1 MIKQKNM
8 KTLWITPWFGNY
20 RVPIYNGLKKLS
32 NNNFHLICSSKQ
44 TSALVQDKLKK
55 GLKDNVSI
63 LDNEKELVIGSKSTT
78 FANKC
83 IVIKWQKGLYSEIKR
98 INPDTIIVEGF
109 GSWSPAGVLYSILHR
124 KKLCMFYERTAY
136 VERNARFINKLY
148 RKFIGLFVD
157 VFLVNGK
164 ETESYLRNQLG
175 FKKTPIQKGCMAADS
190 TGLSDAIKN
199 VTTTRIE
206 ELKNDLKL
214 KDGHTFLFVGQL
226 VKRKGIEELLA
237 AWEEHTKSFP
247 NDNLIVIGTGVLK
260 SDLQTKYWG
269 FSSIHI
275 LGGVS
280 YDKLHEYYALADVFI
295 MPTLEDNWCL
305 VLPEAMACGL
315 PVACSIYNGGT
326 SELIIDGKNGYS
338 FDPKDKKSII
348 DTLSVFHKSDLK
360 EMGNVSREIESR
372 FNSHSAINNIY
383 NGCKL

>member
-1 MIKQKNM
+1 M

-20 RVPIYNGLKKLS
+20 RVPIYNGLKELC

-44 TSALVQDKLKK
+44 TSDLVQQKLRK
-55 GLKDNVSI
+55 GLGDNVVI
-63 LDNEKELVIGSKSTT
+63 LDNEKEFVIGNRSTT

-83 IVIKWQKGLYSEIKR
+83 IVIKWQKGLYSSIKK
-98 INPDTIIVEGF
+98 INPDVVIVEGF

-136 VERNARFINKLY
+136 VERNAKFINKLY

-175 FKKTPIQKGCMAADS
+175 FKNTPIQKGCMAADS
-190 TGLSDAIKN
+190 KGLSEAIKG
-199 VTTTRIE
+199 VTLTRIE
-206 ELKNDLKL
+206 DLKNKHQL
-214 KDGHTFLFVGQL
+214 KDGLTFLFVGQL

-237 AWEEHTKSFP
+237 AWEEHVKSFP
-247 NDNLIVIGTGVLK
+247 NDNLMVIGTGILK
-260 SDLQTKYWG
+260 DELLNKY
-269 FSSIHI
+269 SEYNSVHI
-275 LGGVS
+275 LGGIS
-280 YDKLHEYYALADVFI
+280 YDILHEYYALADVFI

-326 SELIIDGKNGYS
+326 SELIIDGENGYS
-338 FDPKDKKSII
+338 FDPKNKKNII

-360 EMGNVSREIESR
+360 RMGKISREIESK
-372 FNSHSAINNIY
+372 FNSKSAITNIY
-383 NGCKL
+383 NGCNNDKD